1 MSRIYNLTDKRITV
15 YKNNE
20 SFIPDDLTEE
30 QKDNPESHSVE
41 FVECLTL
48 EPSGYSAVDSVPLFG
63 GDQLSM
69 KINYKYNPI
78 PPKEDVLANL
88 KYTDYDDGQD
98 RTLFV
103 VEREEAIRRKLTGE
117 DTSNLRVPAW
127 IAEVHDGDGDLDGSD
142 GLITIWLEEI

>member
-1 MSRIYNLTDKRITV
+1 
-15 YKNNE
+15 
-20 SFIPDDLTEE
+20 
-30 QKDNPESHSVE
+30 
-41 FVECLTL
+41 
-48 EPSGYSAVDSVPLFG
+48 
-63 GDQLSM
+63 M